1 MCASTPI
8 HLGWRDTDGDGAL
21 DPVDPVGNPSPVI
34 DLGKICSFVPF
45 ICQLVGL
52 GATAPGTGATGLT
65 GPTGPAGAP
74 TPDSVPVELLRQVLT
89 DDEMA
94 RVERAIR
101 NEELRYLE
109 ALERKLRAA
118 VRDIARERKRG

>member
-1 MCASTPI
+1 
-8 HLGWRDTDGDGAL
+8 
-21 DPVDPVGNPSPVI
+21 
-34 DLGKICSFVPF
+34 
-45 ICQLVGL
+45 
-52 GATAPGTGATGLT
+52 
-65 GPTGPAGAP
+65 
-74 TPDSVPVELLRQVLT
+74 VLT

>member
-1 MCASTPI
+1 M
-8 HLGWRDTDGDGAL
+8 
-21 DPVDPVGNPSPVI
+21 
-34 DLGKICSFVPF
+34 
-45 ICQLVGL
+45 
-52 GATAPGTGATGLT
+52 T

-94 RVERAIR
+94 RVDRAIR

-118 VRDIARERKRG
+118 VRAIARERKRG